1 MAVIA
6 VGGIVGRSQAGIAGY
21 AAHSFGVDGVVPRY
35 VNFAGSVAHC
45 DVLALPDNS
54 ETRLFQR
61 ADCSLVV
68 DAWYSWQRSDC
79 RFDCL
84 GLNLFYALE
93 IYFNLVKA
101 YFEIPVFRRIF
112 R

>member
-1 MAVIA
+1 MD
-6 VGGIVGRSQAGIAGY
+6 GQAGIAGY

-45 DVLALPDNS
+45 DVFALPGNS

-68 DAWYSWQRSDC
+68 DSGDSRHWLDGC
-79 RFDCL
+79 FDYL
-84 GLNLFYALE
+84 GPRVFYALE
-93 IYFNLVKA
+93 IHFNLVQG
-101 YFEIPVFRRIF
+101 YFEIAVFRRII